1 MRGLAKYGFG
11 VGCLSLLC
19 AGAALS
25 DQGVS
30 VKITNDGTQD
40 IIVTVYDVN
49 AGPGHQV
56 LTNAHING
64 FTSVPV
70 SLVGDANGQ
79 GKLRWTATSTDGVSR
94 TCGHATA
101 VVSNDDSVHVHADSS
116 CPA

>member
-1 MRGLAKYGFG
+1 MHRHLNFAAFIAAAGLL
-11 VGCLSLLC
+11 V
-19 AGAALS
+19 AGAAFG

-30 VKITNDGTQD
+30 VNITNDGTQD

-49 AGPGHQV
+49 AGPGRKV

-79 GKLRWTATSTDGVSR
+79 ARVRWTATSTDGVSR
-94 TCGHATA
+94 TCGQSTD
-101 VVSNDDSVHVHADSS
+101 VVNNDGTVHVHADST
-116 CPA
+116 CEA